1 MDEEAAHEM
10 DRKAK
15 DEAEASAEF
24 AQASPYPDPE
34 ELMEDVYW
42 ETDDPGGRTSEGT
55 IFFESP

>member
-1 MDEEAAHEM
+1 M